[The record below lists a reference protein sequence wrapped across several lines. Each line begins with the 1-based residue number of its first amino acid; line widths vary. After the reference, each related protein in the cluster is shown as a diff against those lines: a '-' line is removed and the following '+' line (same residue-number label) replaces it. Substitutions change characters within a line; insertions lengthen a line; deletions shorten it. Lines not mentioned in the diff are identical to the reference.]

1 MKHCSYIFFLSII
14 LLLSSCKDNS
24 ISFGT
29 VEYYPSFLWVD
40 ANITPVT
47 KTFDFDFSEDA
58 KNDSHSFAEFQFVDN
73 DGKPISTEVM
83 QVYDN
88 GERLKDNKLRVGSEV
103 DSKQLTFH
111 FSPNAKSGKYQGY
124 LKLINHRLDR
134 LDSQPLSAGQKV
146 DAFQWTLHFEKGM
159 NPLAKC
165 LMWIVILLGV
175 LLFLWFAVLKWVFYP
190 RIRLSRIELT
200 TKKGYY
206 VNKKINGGRMVVVTS
221 KRKEQNMLNK
231 LLTGEILYIVNEL
244 WTSPWEL
251 FPKRR
256 RKVAKINLHGKYM
269 ITPVTSEIVNY
280 GEYQLTNIETKESI
294 IIKIL

>member
-103 DSKQLTFH
+103 DSKQLT
-111 FSPNAKSGKYQGY
+111 
-124 LKLINHRLDR
+124 
-134 LDSQPLSAGQKV
+134 
-146 DAFQWTLHFEKGM
+146 
-159 NPLAKC
+159 
-165 LMWIVILLGV
+165 
-175 LLFLWFAVLKWVFYP
+175 
-190 RIRLSRIELT
+190 
-200 TKKGYY
+200 
-206 VNKKINGGRMVVVTS
+206 
-221 KRKEQNMLNK
+221 
-231 LLTGEILYIVNEL
+231 
-244 WTSPWEL
+244 
-251 FPKRR
+251 
-256 RKVAKINLHGKYM
+256 
-269 ITPVTSEIVNY
+269 
-280 GEYQLTNIETKESI
+280 
-294 IIKIL
+294 